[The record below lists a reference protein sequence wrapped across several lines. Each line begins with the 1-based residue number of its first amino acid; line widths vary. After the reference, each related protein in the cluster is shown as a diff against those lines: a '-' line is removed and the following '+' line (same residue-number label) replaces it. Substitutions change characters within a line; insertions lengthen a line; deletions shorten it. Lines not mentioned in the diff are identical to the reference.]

1 MSAEDVLTA
10 DLSSEVVRAELAEA
24 SLESALTAAISEER
38 QHHVDGDASVTTAFK
53 AADSIEKARAE
64 AAELS
69 LQSNIDVEKGR
80 IDAILDGSDVD
91 LDQFAEVVSFV
102 NSIDLENDNAL
113 LSSVVAI
120 NETIDTEVS
129 RAESAEASLDT
140 KYESITYDLNSDLSS
155 EIVNRTAN
163 VDAEKSRATAAEAV
177 LTADLSSE
185 VVRAELAEAS
195 LESALTAAISEERQ
209 HHVDGD
215 ASVTTAFKA
224 ADSIEKARAEAAEL
238 SLQSNIDVEKG
249 RIDAILDGSD
259 VDLDQFA
266 EVVSFVNSIDLEN
279 DNALLSSVVAINE
292 TIDTEVSRAESAEAS
307 LDTKYESITYDL
319 NSDLSS
325 EIVNR
330 TANVDAEKSRATA
343 AEAVLTADLSS
354 EVVRAEL
361 AEVSLES
368 AIADEQKARKNADA
382 SIEVRVNDIISN
394 TDLTAIDSFTEVIE
408 NINTNMQTTYNDVDR
423 YVVSNRPSMIGFD
436 SFPDGKVTKFTAKV
450 VKGTEI
456 VFLNG
461 VMQLVDVDYTIAT
474 NESDFRDR
482 ESGISSDVTFTFVP
496 AVTDKL
502 NIYGVAT
509 GLSMT
514 DAPTL

>member
-1 MSAEDVLTA
+1 
-10 DLSSEVVRAELAEA
+10 
-24 SLESALTAAISEER
+24 
-38 QHHVDGDASVTTAFK
+38 
-53 AADSIEKARAE
+53 
-64 AAELS
+64 
-69 LQSNIDVEKGR
+69 
-80 IDAILDGSDVD
+80 
-91 LDQFAEVVSFV
+91 
-102 NSIDLENDNAL
+102 
-113 LSSVVAI
+113 
-120 NETIDTEVS
+120 
-129 RAESAEASLDT
+129 
-140 KYESITYDLNSDLSS
+140 
-155 EIVNRTAN
+155 
-163 VDAEKSRATAAEAV
+163 
-177 LTADLSSE
+177 
-185 VVRAELAEAS
+185 
-195 LESALTAAISEERQ
+195 
-209 HHVDGD
+209 
-215 ASVTTAFKA
+215 
-224 ADSIEKARAEAAEL
+224 L

-368 AIADEQKARKNADA
+368 AIADEQRARKNADA

-408 NINTNMQTTYNDVDR
+408 NINANMETTYNDVDR